1 MAIPKSEWIWH
12 NGRFVKW
19 DDANVHV
26 TTHALHYGSS
36 VFEGLRVYAT
46 SKGPAILGLEP
57 HIRRM
62 FDSCRIVRM
71 DLPYTQEEI
80 SSAIIETV
88 RRNGLQSGYIRP
100 LAYKGSGTITL
111 DARGAPT
118 EFAIMVFEFGRLLGA
133 EGIEQG
139 VDVMVS
145 SWRRMAPDT
154 HAAMAKSGGNYVNSG
169 YVTMEANDLGYA
181 EGIALDVNGF
191 VSEGSGENV
200 FVIHRGAIYTPP
212 VGASI
217 LLGVNRDYVITLARD
232 LGYEVREHAVPREM
246 LYVADE
252 IFFTGTAVEV
262 TPVRSVDRIKIGN
275 GSRGLITKRIQDQFF
290 GITSGEIPDKY
301 GWMTPVE

>member
-12 NGRFVKW
+12 NGTFVKW
-19 DDANVHV
+19 DDANVHI

-36 VFEGLRVYAT
+36 VFEGLRSYRT
-46 SKGPAILGLEP
+46 KSGPAILGLTP
-57 HIRRM
+57 HVQRL

-71 DLPYTQEEI
+71 DLPYTQEQV

-88 RRNGLQSGYIRP
+88 RRNGLDACYIRP
-100 LAYKGSGTITL
+100 LAYKGTGTIGL
-111 DARGAPT
+111 DARSVPT
-118 EFAIMVFEFGRLLGA
+118 EMAIFAIEFGRYLGEDA
-133 EGIEQG
+133 IEQG

-154 HAAMAKSGGNYVNSG
+154 HTAMAKSGGNYVNSQ
-169 YVTMEANDLGYA
+169 YVAMEATDNGFV
-181 EGIALDVNGF
+181 EGITLDVNGY

-200 FVIHRGAIYTPP
+200 FVIRRGIIYTPP

-217 LLGVNRDYVITLARD
+217 LLGVNRDYVITIARD
-232 LGYEVREHAVPREM
+232 LGYEVREQIFPREM

-262 TPVRSVDRIKIGN
+262 SPVRSVDRIKLGN
-275 GSRGLITKRIQDQFF
+275 GSRGPITQKIQNQFF
-290 GITSGEIPDKY
+290 GMINGDMPDKY
-301 GWMTPVE
+301 GWMTPVK